1 MVGIVDVIGI
11 VDIVDIIDIVYI
23 VDTVEAIWNN
33 TRLCSNLS
41 QKRQLTNLNRGSKR
55 C

>member
-1 MVGIVDVIGI
+1 MAYPPPARPLCI
-11 VDIVDIIDIVYI
+11 VDIVDIVEIDDTVGIIDTVDI

-41 QKRQLTNLNRGSKR
+41 QKR
-55 C
+55 